1 MNESNKSE
9 KINRSKLKKM
19 LNQDLKELKSLK
31 KKLII
36 QEHEQANQLNSFQQ
50 IIRGLEQEKEKIDEQ
65 YNTDVKLASTEIE
78 LSNKTNL
85 KVNPEFVEHAKS
97 KVQGLEIEHNQKIDI
112 IQKNIDNA
120 KGDVSHYQSFMEKK
134 DEGTHKIRH
143 DIDEVTKK
151 TFTEF
156 KTYMLS
162 SSPFEEMVEK
172 LNALL
177 NDLYKRPVEEI
188 ADTKSDILSACIEKL
203 ETANSFSEWQEAI
216 DLMKN
221 GLNNPKL
228 SITRHTGTFF
238 DCVNRSF
245 EKSTKTVMQDF
256 LGYNESKYDDLWYRA
271 GTQTGPKNW

>member
-9 KINRSKLKKM
+9 KINHSKSKKTLNQYLKK
-19 LNQDLKELKSLK
+19 LKSLK

-36 QEHEQANQLNSFQQ
+36 QEHEQVNQLNSFQQ
-50 IIRGLEQEKEKIDEQ
+50 VIRELEQEKEKIAKQ
-65 YNTDVKLASTEIE
+65 YEKDIELASIEIK
-78 LSNKTNL
+78 LSDKGKF

-97 KVQGLEIEHNQKIDI
+97 KVQGLEIERNQKIDI
-112 IQKNIDNA
+112 IQKDIDRTQ
-120 KGDVSHYQSFMEKK
+120 GDVSLYQSFMKK

-156 KTYMLS
+156 KTYMIN
-162 SSPFEEMVEK
+162 SSPFEEMDKK
-172 LNALL
+172 LTALK
-177 NDLYKRPVEEI
+177 NDKPRRPGGEI
-188 ADTKSDILSACIEKL
+188 ADAKSETLNCCLVKL
-203 ETANSFSEWQEAI
+203 KFANSFSEWQEAI
-216 DLMKN
+216 NYMKDE
-221 GLNNPKL
+221 LTSDPFL
-228 SITRHTGTFF
+228 SITRHAGTFF